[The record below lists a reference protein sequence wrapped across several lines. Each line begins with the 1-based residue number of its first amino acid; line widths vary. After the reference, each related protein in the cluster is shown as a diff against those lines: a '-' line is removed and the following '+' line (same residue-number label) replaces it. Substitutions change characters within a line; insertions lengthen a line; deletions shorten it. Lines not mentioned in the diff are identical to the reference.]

1 MATILGLSKRV
12 GNWLSAAPGDDEFM
26 SLLDEDEFNIIR
38 RRGLVDLL
46 SFNKRWRKEIRL
58 YANGKPTVFKDK
70 DADKVLEQLNQ
81 FTAIMVCI
89 VAALDTFTTFSAT
102 RTILSNVLKELLR
115 PSAIGEEILATQYPN
130 RLNSWRSLSCLR
142 SFLIEAGEVRQNYW
156 RKALFLR
163 ASCPLASRKIWKS
176 SCSGFSQ
183 V

>member
-1 MATILGLSKRV
+1 MSIQISTGSPVALGVGAGDVATILGLSKRV

-58 YANGKPTVFKDK
+58 YANGKLTVFKDK

-89 VAALDTFTTFSAT
+89 VAALDTFTTLSAT
-102 RTILSNVLKELLR
+102 
-115 PSAIGEEILATQYPN
+115 
-130 RLNSWRSLSCLR
+130 
-142 SFLIEAGEVRQNYW
+142 
-156 RKALFLR
+156 
-163 ASCPLASRKIWKS
+163 
-176 SCSGFSQ
+176 
-183 V
+183 